1 MVANTVKAVETKKE
15 NKEIKEVVKKGRP
28 VGSKNKAKAV
38 TMAKEANDSHVDM
51 GVYGRFNTSDIELMS
66 GSKFRI
72 FASGNV
78 GLTNARFKVK
88 VGDEWLV
95 FGPCNASFLTER
107 NDQWRK
113 DNNSTN
119 NRSGLKVDELEGYE
133 LNDEGESN
141 VKELLGEKKI
151 KES

>member
-1 MVANTVKAVETKKE
+1 MVATTVKAQETEKE
-15 NKEIKEVVKKGRP
+15 NKEVVKKGRP
-28 VGSKNKAKAV
+28 VGSKNKAKTV
-38 TMAKEANDSHVDM
+38 IMEKDTHVDM

-66 GSKFRI
+66 GSKFRV
-72 FASGNV
+72 FASCNV

-107 NDQWRK
+107 DDQWRK
-113 DNNSTN
+113 DNDSTN
-119 NRSGLKVDELEGYE
+119 NRSGLKVNELEGYE
-133 LNDEGESN
+133 LTDGESN
-141 VKELLGEKKI
+141 VQDLLGEKKI

>member
-1 MVANTVKAVETKKE
+1 MANFRMVSNTVKAQETKE
-15 NKEIKEVVKKGRP
+15 EIKEVVKKGRP
-28 VGSKNKAKAV
+28 VGSKNKVKAV
-38 TMAKEANDSHVDM
+38 TMANDTHIDM

-107 NDQWRK
+107 DDQWRK

-119 NRSGLKVDELEGYE
+119 NRSGLKVSELDGYE
-133 LNDEGESN
+133 LDDDGESN
-141 VKELLGEKKI
+141 IQDLLGEKKI
-151 KES
+151 KEA

>member
-1 MVANTVKAVETKKE
+1 MANFRMVSNTVKAVETKE
-15 NKEIKEVVKKGRP
+15 EIKEVVKKGRP
-28 VGSKNKAKAV
+28 VGSKNKVKAV
-38 TMAKEANDSHVDM
+38 TMANDTHIDM

-66 GSKFRI
+66 GSKFRV

-107 NDQWRK
+107 DDEWRK
-113 DNNSTN
+113 NNNSTN
-119 NRSGLKVDELEGYE
+119 NRSGLKVSELDGYE
-133 LNDEGESN
+133 LDDDGESN
-141 VKELLGEKKI
+141 IQDLLGEKKI
-151 KES
+151 KEA

>member
-1 MVANTVKAVETKKE
+1 MVSNTVKAVE
-15 NKEIKEVVKKGRP
+15 NKEEVKEVVKKGRP

-38 TMAKEANDSHVDM
+38 TVANDTHIDM

-107 NDQWRK
+107 DDEWRK
-113 DNNSTN
+113 NNNSTN

-133 LNDEGESN
+133 LNDDGESN
-141 VKELLGEKKI
+141 VQELLGEKKI

>member
-1 MVANTVKAVETKKE
+1 MANFRMVSNTVKAQETKE
-15 NKEIKEVVKKGRP
+15 EIKEVVKKGRP
-28 VGSKNKAKAV
+28 VGSKNKVKAV
-38 TMAKEANDSHVDM
+38 TMANDTHIDM

-66 GSKFRI
+66 GSKFRV

-78 GLTNARFKVK
+78 GLTNARFRVK

-107 NDQWRK
+107 DDQWRK

-119 NRSGLKVDELEGYE
+119 NRSGLKVSELDGYE
-133 LNDEGESN
+133 LDDDGESN
-141 VKELLGEKKI
+141 IQDLLGEKKI
-151 KES
+151 KEA

>member
-1 MVANTVKAVETKKE
+1 MVSNTVKAVE
-15 NKEIKEVVKKGRP
+15 NKEEAKEVVKKGRP

-38 TMAKEANDSHVDM
+38 TVANDTHIDM

-66 GSKFRI
+66 GSKFRV

-78 GLTNARFKVK
+78 GLTNARFRVK

-107 NDQWRK
+107 DDQWRK

-119 NRSGLKVDELEGYE
+119 NRSGLKVSELDGYE
-133 LNDEGESN
+133 LDDDGESN
-141 VKELLGEKKI
+141 IQDLLGEKKI
-151 KES
+151 KEA

>member
-1 MVANTVKAVETKKE
+1 MVSNTVKAVE
-15 NKEIKEVVKKGRP
+15 NKEEVKEVVKKGRP

-38 TMAKEANDSHVDM
+38 TVANDTHIDM

-107 NDQWRK
+107 DDQWRK

-133 LNDEGESN
+133 LNDDGESN
-141 VKELLGEKKI
+141 VQELLGEKKI

>member
-1 MVANTVKAVETKKE
+1 MANFRMVSNTVKAVETKE
-15 NKEIKEVVKKGRP
+15 EIKEVVKKGRP
-28 VGSKNKAKAV
+28 VGSKNKVKAV
-38 TMAKEANDSHVDM
+38 TMANDTHIDM

-66 GSKFRI
+66 GSKFRV

-78 GLTNARFKVK
+78 GLTNARFRVK

-107 NDQWRK
+107 DDQWRK

-119 NRSGLKVDELEGYE
+119 NRSGLKVSELDGYE
-133 LNDEGESN
+133 LDDDGESN
-141 VKELLGEKKI
+141 IQDLLGEKKI
-151 KES
+151 KEA

>member
-1 MVANTVKAVETKKE
+1 MAKFRMVSNTVKAQETKKE
-15 NKEIKEVVKKGRP
+15 NKEVLKKGRP
-28 VGSKNKAKAV
+28 IGSKNKPKTV
-38 TMAKEANDSHVDM
+38 TMEKDTHIDM
-51 GVYGRFNTSDIELMS
+51 GVYGRFNTSDIELLP
-66 GSKFRI
+66 GSKFRV

-107 NDQWRK
+107 DDQWRK
-113 DNNSTN
+113 DNDSTN
-119 NRSGLKVDELEGYE
+119 NRSGLKVNELEGYE
-133 LNDEGESN
+133 LNDGESN
-141 VKELLGEKKI
+141 VQDLLGEKKI

>member
-1 MVANTVKAVETKKE
+1 MVSNTVKVQETK
-15 NKEIKEVVKKGRP
+15 KEIKEVVKKGRP
-28 VGSKNKAKAV
+28 VNSKNKTTKKV
-38 TMAKEANDSHVDM
+38 TVEKVNTDSHVDM

-66 GSKFRI
+66 GSKFRV

-95 FGPCNASFLTER
+95 FGPCNAAFLANRDDE
-107 NDQWRK
+107 WRK
-113 DNNSTN
+113 ANDSTN
-119 NRSGLKVDELEGYE
+119 NRSGLKVNELEGYE

-141 VKELLGEKKI
+141 IQDLLGEKKL
-151 KES
+151 KENS

>member
-1 MVANTVKAVETKKE
+1 MVSNTVKAVE
-15 NKEIKEVVKKGRP
+15 NKEEVKEVVKKGRP
-28 VGSKNKAKAV
+28 VGSKNKAKKV
-38 TMAKEANDSHVDM
+38 TMANDTHIDM
-51 GVYGRFNTSDIELMS
+51 GVYGRFNTSDIELMP

-107 NDQWRK
+107 DDQWRK

-119 NRSGLKVDELEGYE
+119 NRSGLKVDELDGYE
-133 LNDEGESN
+133 LNDDGESN
-141 VKELLGEKKI
+141 VQDLLGEKKI

>member
-38 TMAKEANDSHVDM
+38 TVANDTHIDM

-66 GSKFRI
+66 GSKFRV

-78 GLTNARFKVK
+78 GLTNARFRVK

-107 NDQWRK
+107 DDQWRK

-119 NRSGLKVDELEGYE
+119 NRSGLKVSELDGYE
-133 LNDEGESN
+133 LDDDGESN
-141 VKELLGEKKI
+141 IQDLLGEKKI
-151 KES
+151 KEA

>member
-1 MVANTVKAVETKKE
+1 MANFRMVSNTVKAVETKE
-15 NKEIKEVVKKGRP
+15 EIKEVVKKGRP
-28 VGSKNKAKAV
+28 VGSKNKAKTV
-38 TMAKEANDSHVDM
+38 TMANDSHVDM

-107 NDQWRK
+107 DDQWRK

-141 VKELLGEKKI
+141 VQELLGEKKI

>member
-1 MVANTVKAVETKKE
+1 MVSNTVKAVE
-15 NKEIKEVVKKGRP
+15 NKEEVKEVVKKGRP
-28 VGSKNKAKAV
+28 VGSKNKAKKV
-38 TMAKEANDSHVDM
+38 TMANDTHIDM
-51 GVYGRFNTSDIELMS
+51 GVYGRFNTSDIELMP

-107 NDQWRK
+107 DDQWRK

-119 NRSGLKVDELEGYE
+119 NRSGLKVDELEVYE
-133 LNDEGESN
+133 LNDDGESN
-141 VKELLGEKKI
+141 VQDLLGEKKI

>member
-1 MVANTVKAVETKKE
+1 MANFRMVSNTVKAVETKE
-15 NKEIKEVVKKGRP
+15 EIKEVVKKGRP
-28 VGSKNKAKAV
+28 VGSKNKVKAV
-38 TMAKEANDSHVDM
+38 TMANDTHIDM

-66 GSKFRI
+66 GSKFRV

-78 GLTNARFKVK
+78 GLTNARFRVK

-107 NDQWRK
+107 DDQWRK

-119 NRSGLKVDELEGYE
+119 NRSGLKVSELDGYE
-133 LNDEGESN
+133 LDDDGESN
-141 VKELLGEKKI
+141 IQDLLGEKKV
-151 KES
+151 KEA

>member
-1 MVANTVKAVETKKE
+1 MANFRMVSNTVKAQETKE
-15 NKEIKEVVKKGRP
+15 EIKEVVKKGRP
-28 VGSKNKAKAV
+28 VGSKNKVTAV
-38 TMAKEANDSHVDM
+38 TMANDTHIDM

-107 NDQWRK
+107 DDQWRK

-141 VKELLGEKKI
+141 VQELLGEKKI

>member
-1 MVANTVKAVETKKE
+1 MVSNTVKAVE
-15 NKEIKEVVKKGRP
+15 NKEEVKEVVKKGRP

-38 TMAKEANDSHVDM
+38 TVANDTHIDM

-107 NDQWRK
+107 D
-113 DNNSTN
+113 D
-119 NRSGLKVDELEGYE
+119 
-133 LNDEGESN
+133 
-141 VKELLGEKKI
+141 
-151 KES
+151 

>member
-1 MVANTVKAVETKKE
+1 MANFRMVSNTVKAVE
-15 NKEIKEVVKKGRP
+15 NKEEVKEVVKKGRP

-38 TMAKEANDSHVDM
+38 TVANDTHIDM

-107 NDQWRK
+107 DDQWRK

-133 LNDEGESN
+133 LNDDGESN
-141 VKELLGEKKI
+141 VQDLLGEKKI

>member
-1 MVANTVKAVETKKE
+1 MVSNTVKAVE
-15 NKEIKEVVKKGRP
+15 NKEEVKEVVKKGRP
-28 VGSKNKAKAV
+28 VGSKNKAKKV
-38 TMAKEANDSHVDM
+38 TMANDTHIDM

-107 NDQWRK
+107 DDQWRK

-133 LNDEGESN
+133 LNDDGESN
-141 VKELLGEKKI
+141 VQDLLGEKKI

>member
-1 MVANTVKAVETKKE
+1 MVSNTVKAQETKKE
-15 NKEIKEVVKKGRP
+15 NKEVLKKGRP
-28 VGSKNKAKAV
+28 IGYKNKVKTV
-38 TMAKEANDSHVDM
+38 TMEKDTHIDM
-51 GVYGRFNTSDIELMS
+51 GVYGRFNTSDIELMP
-66 GSKFRI
+66 GSKFRV

-107 NDQWRK
+107 DDQWRK
-113 DNNSTN
+113 DNDSTN
-119 NRSGLKVDELEGYE
+119 NRSGLKVNELEGYE
-133 LNDEGESN
+133 LNDGESN
-141 VKELLGEKKI
+141 VQDLLGEKKI

>member
-1 MVANTVKAVETKKE
+1 MVSNTVKAVE
-15 NKEIKEVVKKGRP
+15 NKEEVKEVVKKGRP
-28 VGSKNKAKAV
+28 VGSKNKAKKV
-38 TMAKEANDSHVDM
+38 TMANDTHIDM
-51 GVYGRFNTSDIELMS
+51 GVYGRFNTSDIELMP

-107 NDQWRK
+107 DDQWRK

-133 LNDEGESN
+133 LNDDGESN
-141 VKELLGEKKI
+141 VQDLLGEKKI

>member
-1 MVANTVKAVETKKE
+1 MANFRMVSNTVKAQETKE
-15 NKEIKEVVKKGRP
+15 EIKEVVKKGRP

-38 TMAKEANDSHVDM
+38 TVANDTHIDM

-107 NDQWRK
+107 DDQWRK

-141 VKELLGEKKI
+141 VQELLGEKKV
-151 KES
+151 KE

>member
-1 MVANTVKAVETKKE
+1 MVATTVKAQETK
-15 NKEIKEVVKKGRP
+15 KEIKEVLKKGRP
-28 VGSKNKAKAV
+28 IGSKNKAKTV
-38 TMAKEANDSHVDM
+38 TMEKDTHVDM

-66 GSKFRI
+66 GSKFRV

-107 NDQWRK
+107 DDQWRK
-113 DNNSTN
+113 DNDSTN
-119 NRSGLKVDELEGYE
+119 NRSGLKVFELDGYE
-133 LNDEGESN
+133 LDDDGDSN
-141 VKELLGEKKI
+141 IQDLLGEKKI

>member
-1 MVANTVKAVETKKE
+1 MVSNTVKAVE
-15 NKEIKEVVKKGRP
+15 NKEEVKEVVKKGRP
-28 VGSKNKAKAV
+28 VGSKNKAKTV
-38 TMAKEANDSHVDM
+38 TMANDTHIDM
-51 GVYGRFNTSDIELMS
+51 GVYGRFNTSDIELMA

-141 VKELLGEKKI
+141 VQELLGEKKV
-151 KES
+151 KE

>member
-1 MVANTVKAVETKKE
+1 MVSNTVKAVE
-15 NKEIKEVVKKGRP
+15 NKEEVKEVVKKGRP

-38 TMAKEANDSHVDM
+38 TVANDTHIDM
-51 GVYGRFNTSDIELMS
+51 GVYGRFNTSDIELMP

-107 NDQWRK
+107 DDQWRK

-133 LNDEGESN
+133 LNDDGESN
-141 VKELLGEKKI
+141 VQDLLGEKKI